1 MRERR
6 IYHIEDEKDA
16 GETILFVDHDE
27 EDNKHSNLPSQRERR
42 RIYLGGMEVKKVDNP
57 SVQVEEA
64 IVEGTMSDRRFM
76 EL

>member
-27 EDNKHSNLPSQRERR
+27 EDNKHSNLLSQRERR

-64 IVEGTMSDRRFM
+64 IVEGTMSDRRFT